1 MYRVLIYV
9 IIYGHQI
16 MKKDTMIFLDGQ
28 YRQVF
33 MEQEIKEYME
43 HQFFMRQ
50 KMILIKDIIMFILMM
65 LVMVNMDIK

>member
-16 MKKDTMIFLDGQ
+16 MKKDIMIFLDGQ

-43 HQFFMRQ
+43 HQFYMRQ